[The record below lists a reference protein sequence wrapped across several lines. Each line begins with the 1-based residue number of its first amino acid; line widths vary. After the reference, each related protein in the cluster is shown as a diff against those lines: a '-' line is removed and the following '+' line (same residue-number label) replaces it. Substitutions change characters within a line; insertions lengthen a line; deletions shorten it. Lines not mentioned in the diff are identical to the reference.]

1 MQLSLDSL
9 RGFHMGASDGE
20 IGKVTDFYF
29 DDESW
34 TTRYLIVKTG
44 GTFSQR
50 KVLISPTAVRTPD
63 FDKKIFPVSHT
74 VEQIKN
80 SPDIDTEKPVSR
92 QHETDLNR
100 YYSWPQYWG
109 AGFYGGGIAGMVT
122 PIPLEKRD
130 DHDYDNANA
139 MNNDQHLHSADEV
152 EGYNIH
158 ALDGEIGKVKDFI
171 VDGQTWEIR
180 FLVVDTGNWLNG
192 NKVLISP
199 TWIREVQWDNSAVV
213 ADLTKE
219 AVRNSPEYDES
230 TTLNHVYERKL
241 FAHYEREFEPHH

>member
-1 MQLSLDSL
+1 MQLNLDSL
-9 RGFHMGASDGE
+9 LGFHMGASDGE

-34 TTRYLIVKTG
+34 TVRYLIVKTG
-44 GTFSQR
+44 GPFSQR
-50 KVLISPTAVRTPD
+50 KVLISPTAIGTPD
-63 FDKKIFPVSHT
+63 FNEKIFPVSHT
-74 VEQIKN
+74 IEQIKN

-109 AGFYGGGIAGMVT
+109 AGFYGGGIAGMAAAM
-122 PIPLEKRD
+122 PLEKRD
-130 DHDYDNANA
+130 DHNYDDVNA
-139 MNNDQHLHSADEV
+139 MNNDEHLHSAKEV
-152 EGYNIH
+152 EGYKIH

-171 VDGQTWEIR
+171 VDDQSWEIR

-199 TWIREVQWDNSAVV
+199 TWIRDVQWDNSAVV

-241 FAHYEREFEPHH
+241 YDYYERQHQPHH